1 MGTGNASDHS
11 EGKEYFGKGETSD
24 HSEASELKEGSDGQ
38 ENSQKPNLGH
48 TSYSLNLRWD
58 SIFKF

>member
-11 EGKEYFGKGETSD
+11 EGREYFGKGETSD
-24 HSEASELKEGSDGQ
+24 HSEGSELKEGSDGQ
-38 ENSQKPNLGH
+38 ENSQKTHLDRM
-48 TSYSLNLRWD
+48 SYSMNLWD